1 VRRLSLYKIVHST
14 HSIREATPLEL
25 NLGQSRAAMKVKTAI
40 KTAGLSFAG
49 YALAS
54 FAADKIPLNPIA
66 CQLAGFVGAFLGTLV
81 TPRRDRREPQNGVAK
96 QNGTSRA
103 AAGAGAGRSAA
114 ARAVSVAAPGSSGQA
129 EPPAS

>member
-1 VRRLSLYKIVHST
+1 
-14 HSIREATPLEL
+14 
-25 NLGQSRAAMKVKTAI
+25 MKVKTAI

-54 FAADKIPLNPIA
+54 LFADKIPLNPMA
-66 CQLAGFVGAFLGTLV
+66 CQVAGFVGAFLGTLV
-81 TPRRDRREPQNGVAK
+81 TPRRDRREPQNGAAK
-96 QNGTSRA
+96 QNGTSHA

-114 ARAVSVAAPGSSGQA
+114 AAVSVAAHRSSGQA